1 MVRQT
6 EFFSKAL
13 SMRLLEATEECI
25 KKDGFVNE
33 SSMSMALSKLVSS
46 HLAMVTENLS
56 RKYEKEVLAMFFKT
70 WSPMS
75 WPKRSLIP
83 LNLSASTSR
92 RVVLCSSCSV
102 MRRS

>member
-1 MVRQT
+1 MEKRQEIMVRQT

-25 KKDGFVNE
+25 RKDGFVNE

-70 WSPMS
+70 IENGVTECKKKVNNENIS
-75 WPKRSLIP
+75 
-83 LNLSASTSR
+83 
-92 RVVLCSSCSV
+92 
-102 MRRS
+102 